1 MAQTISELE
10 KERAE
15 LLKAI
20 ESQAQQ
26 MSSTRSAD
34 ATQQN
39 AHSLSDWLNAAEEV
53 MPSTS
58 NPSNQNPSGNKET
71 NLKSKPVT
79 NKSSFFGV
87 IILLTLLLTILG
99 VLYIAYTT
107 INKELQEVIAVKENG
122 MAETERLQKSMDEL
136 QQSLATGGKPE
147 AFTALEKRVMDLE
160 AQLSAIQQQQQAL
173 LARLESAPVS
183 AVELSRVDGAASVD
197 SAATSASPV
206 QSGKVVTEA
215 VLEEK
220 LKTYTSQ
227 LEKRI
232 DQKLE
237 MILERLSQSGN
248 EVKSIDSTLKDEVLI
263 EKPQDQK
270 GGAIQAQQVAQPV
283 EPIAPKVSTPLV
295 KQPIVKLVEEIA
307 KPEAVELETQSLKAY
322 SPDEKWLQQQPEQH
336 YVLQLASMSDKQ
348 ALLSMVKQKALS
360 DTRIVEQVRNESRR
374 YVLLTGS
381 YASRADANNRA
392 KAVKA
397 EYGISAW
404 VRKFKDLTSKLP

>member
-34 ATQQN
+34 ASQQSP
-39 AHSLSDWLNAAEEV
+39 HSLSDWLNAAEEV

-58 NPSNQNPSGNKET
+58 SPSNQNQPGNKET
-71 NLKSKPVT
+71 GSKPKPVA
-79 NKSSFFGV
+79 NKTSFFGV

-107 INKELQEVIAVKENG
+107 INKELQEVIAVKENS
-122 MAETERLQKSMDEL
+122 MAETERLQQSMDEL

-160 AQLSAIQQQQQAL
+160 VQLSAIQEQQQTL
-173 LARLESAPVS
+173 LAKLESAPVMPVGQKGVGTAPS
-183 AVELSRVDGAASVD
+183 IESDKVVVAS
-197 SAATSASPV
+197 T
-206 QSGKVVTEA
+206 QGGKVVTEA

-227 LEKRI
+227 LERRI

-237 MILERLSQSGN
+237 MILQRLSENADEINPVDSMLQHESSIKAPVEQKN
-248 EVKSIDSTLKDEVLI
+248 EVTEV
-263 EKPQDQK
+263 
-270 GGAIQAQQVAQPV
+270 QQMAQPV
-283 EPIAPKVSTPLV
+283 EPVAPEVSTPLV
-295 KQPIVKLVEEIA
+295 KQPIVKLVEEVA
-307 KPEAVELETQSLKAY
+307 KPKLAEIETESLKAY
-322 SPDEKWLQQQPEQH
+322 SPDEKWLQQQPEQY

-348 ALLSMVKQKALS
+348 ALLNMVKQKGLS
-360 DTRIVEQVRNESRR
+360 DTRIVEQVRNENRR

-381 YASRADANNRA
+381 YANKADANSRA
-392 KAVKA
+392 KTVKA

-404 VRKFKDLTSKLP
+404 VRKFKDLAAKLP